1 MYKFILTI
9 SLYSCSLFAWGQ
21 DTKFWHWKDLEN
33 DGVHGVSLF
42 KAQQLL
48 TDLKLKPTPIIIA
61 VLDGG
66 IDTAHLQIKPLLWN
80 NPKEI
85 PGNALDDD
93 QNGYIDDVYGW
104 NFLGNAAGQNINKAS
119 DEKSRIYHRYK
130 NEFKQDKID
139 SSSWDAKKKEDFYR
153 WQQAA
158 AEIVFSEDDAANLS
172 FIKMARNAV
181 VKMGLI
187 LIKEIED
194 TNFTTEQLETYQP
207 IGKLTADTKI
217 SYLRTMQAL
226 GIDRISGHHS
236 IVEDLNEYI
245 SGKDQSAI
253 SIDTPPEDLRKKIT
267 QDQYENFKDQYY
279 GNNNITGPN
288 AKHGTH
294 VAGLAAGIVDTN
306 FTKSNFSNPI
316 QIMGVRV
323 VPDGDEYDK
332 DVALGIRYAVNNGA
346 KIINM
351 SFGKSFSPEQPWV
364 DSAIRYAASKD
375 VLIIHSAGNESYDLN
390 NKSVYPS
397 PYSNV
402 FKDNASN
409 MITVGASSD
418 PVIAESIL
426 TDFSNYGNKIVDVLS
441 PGKKIYSSLPNQ
453 QYGFLDG
460 TSMSAPILSHIAAL
474 VRAYFPKLNATEVK
488 AILLQSSWKPND
500 PNTLF
505 PIPQTDQSIKLN
517 DISGEGGIINA
528 ALSIQNALLSQRN
541 NKKITHN
548 N

>member
-21 DTKFWHWKDLEN
+21 DATFWHWKDLEK

-61 VLDGG
+61 ILDGG
-66 IDTAHLQIKPLLWN
+66 IDTAHPQIKPMLWN

-93 QNGYIDDVYGW
+93 KNGYLDDVHGW

-130 NEFKQDKID
+130 NEFKQDKLD
-139 SSSWDAKKKEDFYR
+139 SSAWDVKKKQDFYT

-158 AEIVFSEDDAANLS
+158 AEIVFTDEDAANLS

-194 TNFTTEQLETYQP
+194 TNFTTEQLETFQP
-207 IGKLTADTKI
+207 IEKLTADTKI

-226 GIDRISGHHS
+226 GIDRISGYHS

-245 SGKDQSAI
+245 SGKDQSAV
-253 SIDTPPEDLRKKIT
+253 SIDTPPEDLRKKII
-267 QDQYENFKDQYY
+267 QDQYENLNDQYY

-294 VAGLAAGIVDTN
+294 VAGLAAGMVDTN

-332 DVALGIRYAVNNGA
+332 DIALGIRYAVNNGA

-402 FKDNASN
+402 FKDKASN

-426 TDFSNYGNKIVDVLS
+426 TEFSNYGNKIVDVLS
-441 PGKKIYSSLPNQ
+441 PGNKIFSSLPNQ
-453 QYGFLDG
+453 QYGFLNG

-474 VRAYFPKLNATEVK
+474 VRAYFPKLSATEVK

-505 PIPQTDQSIKLN
+505 PIPQKDQSIKLN
-517 DISGEGGIINA
+517 DISAEGGIINA
-528 ALSIQNALLSQRN
+528 ALSIQNALLFQRN
-541 NKKITHN
+541 NNKK
-548 N
+548 

>member
-1 MYKFILTI
+1 MYKFFLTLL
-9 SLYSCSLFAWGQ
+9 LYTCSLFVWGQ
-21 DTKFWHWKDLEN
+21 DTKFWHWKDLEK

-48 TDLKLKPTPIIIA
+48 VDLKLKPTPIIIA

-66 IDTAHLQIKPLLWN
+66 IDTTHPQIKPILWR

-93 QNGYIDDVYGW
+93 KNGYVDDLHGW
-104 NFLGNAAGQNINKAS
+104 NFLGNAAGENINKAS
-119 DEKSRIYHRYK
+119 DEKSRVYHRYK
-130 NEFKQDKID
+130 NEFKQDKLD
-139 SSSWDAKKKEDFYR
+139 STSWDLTKKQAYKI

-158 AEIVFSEDDAANLS
+158 AEIVFTDEDVDNLS

-181 VKMGLI
+181 VKMGVI
-187 LIKEIED
+187 LIREIED
-194 TNFTTEQLETYQP
+194 SNFTTEQLETYQP

-226 GIDRISGHHS
+226 GIDRLAGHHS

-245 SGKDQSAI
+245 SGKEQSAV

-267 QDQYENFKDQYY
+267 KDQYDNFNDQYY
-279 GNNNITGPN
+279 GNNDITGPN

-306 FTKSNFSNPI
+306 FNKSNFNNPI
-316 QIMGVRV
+316 QIMGLRV

-351 SFGKSFSPEQPWV
+351 SFGKSYSPEQPWV

-390 NKSVYPS
+390 SKSVYPS

-402 FKDNASN
+402 FKDRANN
-409 MITVGASSD
+409 MMTVGASND

-426 TDFSNYGNKIVDVLS
+426 TDFSNFGNQVVDLLS
-441 PGKKIYSSLPNQ
+441 PGNKIYSSLPNQ
-453 QYGFLDG
+453 QYGFLNG
-460 TSMSAPILSHIAAL
+460 TSMSAPVLSHIAAL
-474 VRAYFPKLNATEVK
+474 VRAYFPKLSATQVK
-488 AILLQSSWKPND
+488 AILLQSCWKPSDENM
-500 PNTLF
+500 LF
-505 PIPQTDQSIKLN
+505 PIPKKDQSKKLN
-517 DISGEGGIINA
+517 EISAEGGIINA
-528 ALSIQNALLSQRN
+528 ALCIQNALILQKNMSKKN
-541 NKKITHN
+541 NN
-548 N
+548 

>member
-1 MYKFILTI
+1 MYKFILTFF
-9 SLYSCSLFAWGQ
+9 LYTCSLFAWGQ
-21 DTKFWHWKDLEN
+21 DATFWHWKDLEK
-33 DGVHGVSLF
+33 DGVHGVSLL

-48 TDLKLKPTPIIIA
+48 KDLKLKPTPIIIA

-66 IDTAHLQIKPLLWN
+66 IDTTHPQIKLQLWN

-93 QNGYIDDVYGW
+93 KNGYVDDVHGW
-104 NFLGNAAGQNINKAS
+104 NFLGNAAGENINKAS

-130 NEFKQDKID
+130 NEFKQDKLD
-139 SSSWDAKKKEDFYR
+139 SAAWDLKKKQDFYT

-158 AEIVFSEDDAANLS
+158 AEIVFTDDDAANLS
-172 FIKMARNAV
+172 FIKMARKAV

-187 LIKEIED
+187 LIKEIKD
-194 TNFTTEQLETYQP
+194 TNFTTEQLETFQP

-226 GIDRISGHHS
+226 GIDRMSGHHS

-245 SGKDQSAI
+245 SGKDQSAV
-253 SIDTPPEDLRKKIT
+253 SIDTPPEDLRKKII
-267 QDQYENFKDQYY
+267 QDQYENFNDQYY

-306 FTKSNFSNPI
+306 FTKSNLSNPI

-332 DVALGIRYAVNNGA
+332 DIALGIRYAVNNGA

-351 SFGKSFSPEQPWV
+351 SFGKSFSPEQAWV

-402 FKDNASN
+402 FKDKASN

-418 PVIAESIL
+418 PVIAESLL
-426 TDFSNYGNKIVDVLS
+426 TEFSNYGNKIVDVLS
-441 PGKKIYSSLPNQ
+441 PGNKIFSSLPNQ
-453 QYGFLDG
+453 QYGFLNG

-474 VRAYFPKLNATEVK
+474 VRAYFPKLSATEVK
-488 AILLQSSWKPND
+488 AILLQSNWKPND

-528 ALSIQNALLSQRN
+528 ALSIQNAVLFQRN
-541 NKKITHN
+541 NKKITLN

>member
-21 DTKFWHWKDLEN
+21 DATFWHWKDLEK

-61 VLDGG
+61 ILDGG
-66 IDTAHLQIKPLLWN
+66 IDTAHPQIKPMLWN

-93 QNGYIDDVYGW
+93 KNGYLDDVHGW

-130 NEFKQDKID
+130 NEFKQDKLD
-139 SSSWDAKKKEDFYR
+139 SAAWDVKKKQDFYT

-158 AEIVFSEDDAANLS
+158 AEIVFTDEDAANLS

-194 TNFTTEQLETYQP
+194 TNFTTEQLETFQP

-226 GIDRISGHHS
+226 GIDRISGYHS

-245 SGKDQSAI
+245 SGKDQSAV
-253 SIDTPPEDLRKKIT
+253 SIDTPPEDLRKKII
-267 QDQYENFKDQYY
+267 QDQYENLNDQYY

-294 VAGLAAGIVDTN
+294 VAGLAAGIIDTN

-316 QIMGVRV
+316 QIMGLRV

-332 DVALGIRYAVNNGA
+332 DIALGIRYAVNNGA

-402 FKDNASN
+402 FKDKASN

-426 TDFSNYGNKIVDVLS
+426 TEFSNYGNKIVDVLS
-441 PGKKIYSSLPNQ
+441 PGNKIFSSLPNQ
-453 QYGFLDG
+453 QYGFLNG

-474 VRAYFPKLNATEVK
+474 VRAYFPKLSATEVK

-505 PIPQTDQSIKLN
+505 PIPQKDQSIKLN
-517 DISGEGGIINA
+517 DISAEGGIINA
-528 ALSIQNALLSQRN
+528 ALSIQNALLFQRN
-541 NKKITHN
+541 NNKK
-548 N
+548 

>member
-21 DTKFWHWKDLEN
+21 DATFWHWKDLEK

-61 VLDGG
+61 ILDGG
-66 IDTAHLQIKPLLWN
+66 IDTAHPQIKPMLWN

-93 QNGYIDDVYGW
+93 KNGYLDDVHGW

-130 NEFKQDKID
+130 NEFKQDKLD
-139 SSSWDAKKKEDFYR
+139 SAAWDVKKKQDFYT

-158 AEIVFSEDDAANLS
+158 AEIVFTDEDAANLS

-194 TNFTTEQLETYQP
+194 TNFTTEQLETFQP

-226 GIDRISGHHS
+226 GIDRISGYHS

-245 SGKDQSAI
+245 SGKDQSAV
-253 SIDTPPEDLRKKIT
+253 SIDTPPEDLRKKII
-267 QDQYENFKDQYY
+267 QDQYENLNDQYY

-294 VAGLAAGIVDTN
+294 VAGLAAGMVDTN

-332 DVALGIRYAVNNGA
+332 DIALGIRYAVNNGA

-402 FKDNASN
+402 FKDKASN

-426 TDFSNYGNKIVDVLS
+426 TEFSNYGNKIVDVLS
-441 PGKKIYSSLPNQ
+441 PGNKIFSSLPNQ
-453 QYGFLDG
+453 QYGFLNG

-474 VRAYFPKLNATEVK
+474 VRAYFPKLSATEVK

-505 PIPQTDQSIKLN
+505 PIPQKDQSIKLN
-517 DISGEGGIINA
+517 DISAEGGIINA
-528 ALSIQNALLSQRN
+528 ALSIQNALLFQMNN
-541 NKKITHN
+541 NKK
-548 N
+548 

>member
-1 MYKFILTI
+1 MYKFILTFF
-9 SLYSCSLFAWGQ
+9 LYTCSLFAWGQ
-21 DTKFWHWKDLEN
+21 DATFWHWKDLEK

-48 TDLKLKPTPIIIA
+48 KDLKLKPTPIIIA

-66 IDTAHLQIKPLLWN
+66 IDTTHPQIKLQLWN

-93 QNGYIDDVYGW
+93 QNGYVDDVHGW
-104 NFLGNAAGQNINKAS
+104 NFLGNAAGENINKAS

-130 NEFKQDKID
+130 NEFKQDKLD
-139 SSSWDAKKKEDFYR
+139 SAAWDLKKKQDFYS

-158 AEIVFSEDDAANLS
+158 AEIVFTDDDAANLS
-172 FIKMARNAV
+172 FIKMARKAV

-194 TNFTTEQLETYQP
+194 TNFTTEQLETFQP

-226 GIDRISGHHS
+226 GIDRMSGHHS

-245 SGKDQSAI
+245 SGKDQSAV
-253 SIDTPPEDLRKKIT
+253 SIDTPPEDLRKKII
-267 QDQYENFKDQYY
+267 QDQYENFNDQYY

-306 FTKSNFSNPI
+306 FTKPNLSNPI

-332 DVALGIRYAVNNGA
+332 DIALGIRYAVNNGA

-351 SFGKSFSPEQPWV
+351 SFGKSFSPEQAWV

-402 FKDNASN
+402 FKDKASN

-418 PVIAESIL
+418 PVIAESLL
-426 TDFSNYGNKIVDVLS
+426 TEFSNYGNKIVDVLS
-441 PGKKIYSSLPNQ
+441 PGNKIFSSLPNQ
-453 QYGFLDG
+453 QYGFLNG

-474 VRAYFPKLNATEVK
+474 VRAYFPKLSATEVK
-488 AILLQSSWKPND
+488 AILLQSNWKPND

-517 DISGEGGIINA
+517 EISGEGGIINA
-528 ALSIQNALLSQRN
+528 ALSIQNALLFQRN
-541 NKKITHN
+541 NKKN
-548 N
+548 NTQ

>member
-1 MYKFILTI
+1 MRRLILTI
-9 SLYSCSLFAWGQ
+9 FLYTCSLFAWGQ
-21 DTKFWHWKDLEN
+21 DAKFWHWKDLEK

-42 KAQQLL
+42 KAQQLIK
-48 TDLKLKPTPIIIA
+48 DLKLKPSPVIIA

-66 IDTAHLQIKPLLWN
+66 IDTAHIQIKPLLWN

-93 QNGYIDDVYGW
+93 KNGYIDDVHGW
-104 NFLGNAAGQNINKAS
+104 NFLGNAAGENINKAS
-119 DEKSRIYHRYK
+119 DEKSRVYHRYK
-130 NEFKQDKID
+130 NEFKQDKLD
-139 SSSWDAKKKEDFYR
+139 STSWDLTKKQAYKI

-158 AEIVFSEDDAANLS
+158 AEIVFTDEDADNLS

-181 VKMGLI
+181 VKMGVI
-187 LIKEIED
+187 LIREIED
-194 TNFTTEQLETYQP
+194 SNFTTEQLETYQP

-226 GIDRISGHHS
+226 GIDRLAGHHS

-245 SGKDQSAI
+245 SGKEQSAI

-267 QDQYENFKDQYY
+267 KDQYDNFNDQYY
-279 GNNNITGPN
+279 GNNDITGPN

-306 FTKSNFSNPI
+306 FTKSNFNNPI
-316 QIMGVRV
+316 QIMGLRV

-351 SFGKSFSPEQPWV
+351 SFGKSYSPEQPWV

-390 NKSVYPS
+390 SKSVYPS

-402 FKDNASN
+402 FKDRANN
-409 MITVGASSD
+409 MMTVGASND

-426 TDFSNYGNKIVDVLS
+426 TDFSNFGNQVVDLLS
-441 PGKKIYSSLPNQ
+441 PGNKIYSSLPNQ
-453 QYGFLDG
+453 QYGFLNG
-460 TSMSAPILSHIAAL
+460 TSMSAPVLSHIAAL
-474 VRAYFPKLNATEVK
+474 VRAYFPKLSATQVK
-488 AILLQSSWKPND
+488 SILLQSCWKPSDENM
-500 PNTLF
+500 LF
-505 PIPQTDQSIKLN
+505 PIPKKDQSKKLN
-517 DISGEGGIINA
+517 EISAEGGIINA
-528 ALSIQNALLSQRN
+528 ALCIQNALIFQKNMSKKN
-541 NKKITHN
+541 NN
-548 N
+548 

>member
-9 SLYSCSLFAWGQ
+9 ALYSCSLFAWGQ
-21 DTKFWHWKDLEN
+21 DAKFWHWKDLEK

-42 KAQQLL
+42 KAQQLIK
-48 TDLKLKPTPIIIA
+48 DLKLKPSPVIIA

-66 IDTAHLQIKPLLWN
+66 IDTAHIQIKPLLWN

-93 QNGYIDDVYGW
+93 KNGYIDDVHGW
-104 NFLGNAAGQNINKAS
+104 NFLGNAAGENINKAS

-130 NEFKQDKID
+130 NEFKQDNLD
-139 SSSWDAKKKEDFYR
+139 SASWDAKKKQDFYT

-158 AEIVFSEDDAANLS
+158 AEMVFTDEAAANLS

-187 LIKEIED
+187 LIREIED

-226 GIDRISGHHS
+226 GIDRSSGHHS

-245 SGKDQSAI
+245 SGKDQSAN

-267 QDQYENFKDQYY
+267 KDQYENFNDQFY

-294 VAGLAAGIVDTN
+294 VAGLAAGIVDSN

-316 QIMGVRV
+316 QIMGIRV

-332 DVALGIRYAVNNGA
+332 DIALGIRYAVNNGA

-351 SFGKSFSPEQPWV
+351 SFGKAYSPEKYWV
-364 DSAIRYAASKD
+364 DSAVAYAEQKD
-375 VLIIHSAGNESYDLN
+375 VLLVHSAGNENYNLDSIT
-390 NKSVYPS
+390 
-397 PYSNV
+397 V
-402 FKDNASN
+402 FPNANLAAYKKNASSF
-409 MITVGASSD
+409 ITVGASSD
-418 PVIAESIL
+418 TLITEGNIAA
-426 TDFSNYGNKIVDVLS
+426 DFSNYGKQNVDLFA
-441 PGKKIYSSLPNQ
+441 PGVKIYSTLPGGNTYGNQ
-453 QYGFLDG
+453 DG
-460 TSMSAPILSHIAAL
+460 TSMAAPIVTGVAAL
-474 VRAYFPKLNATEVK
+474 LRTYYPSLTAKQVKTILEKTVFTPAALAPCLQPGNSSIAT
-488 AILLQSSWKPND
+488 PFG
-500 PNTLF
+500 TLSK
-505 PIPQTDQSIKLN
+505 T
-517 DISGEGGIINA
+517 GGIVNA
-528 ALSIQNALLSQRN
+528 YNAVVLANSMG
-541 NKKITHN
+541 NK
-548 N
+548 

>member
-1 MYKFILTI
+1 MYKFILTLL
-9 SLYSCSLFAWGQ
+9 LYTCSLFAWGQ
-21 DTKFWHWKDLEN
+21 DAKFWHWKDLEK
-33 DGVHGVSLF
+33 DGVHGVSLL

-48 TDLKLKPTPIIIA
+48 LDLKIKPTPIIIA

-66 IDTAHLQIKPLLWN
+66 IDTTHPQIKPYLWN

-93 QNGYIDDVYGW
+93 KNGYIDDVHGW
-104 NFLGNAAGQNINKAS
+104 NFLGNANGENINKAS
-119 DEKSRIYHRYK
+119 DEKSRVYHRYK
-130 NEFKQDKID
+130 DAFKQDILD
-139 SSSWDAKKKEDFYR
+139 SALWDATKKDNYKI

-158 AEIVFSEDDAANLS
+158 AEIVFTDEDASNLS

-181 VKMGLI
+181 VKMGAI
-187 LIKEIED
+187 LIREIED
-194 TNFTTEQLETYQP
+194 SHFTTERLENYQP
-207 IGKLTADTKI
+207 IGKITADTKI

-226 GIDRISGHHS
+226 GIDRMAGHQS

-245 SGKDQSAI
+245 SGKEKSAV

-267 QDQYENFKDQYY
+267 KDQYENLNDQYY

-294 VAGLAAGIVDTN
+294 VAGLAAGMVDTI
-306 FTKSNFSNPI
+306 FAKSNFNNPI

-390 NKSVYPS
+390 SKSVYPS
-397 PYSNV
+397 PYSKLL
-402 FKDNASN
+402 KDRATNI
-409 MITVGASSD
+409 ITVGASSD

-426 TDFSNYGNKIVDVLS
+426 TDFSNFGNNIVDLLS
-441 PGKKIYSSLPNQ
+441 PGNKIYSSLPNQ
-453 QYGFLDG
+453 QYGFLNG
-460 TSMSAPILSHIAAL
+460 TSMSAPVLSHIAAL
-474 VRAYFPKLNATEVK
+474 VRAYFPKLNAPQVK
-488 AILLQSSWKPND
+488 AILLKSCWKPND
-500 PNTLF
+500 ENMLF
-505 PIPQTDQSIKLN
+505 PIPQKDQSKKLN
-517 DISGEGGIINA
+517 DISAEGGIINA
-528 ALSIQNALLSQRN
+528 ALSIQNALLFQKN
-541 NKKITHN
+541 NHKK
-548 N
+548 

>member
-1 MYKFILTI
+1 MRRLILTI
-9 SLYSCSLFAWGQ
+9 FLYTCSQIVWGQ
-21 DTKFWHWKDLEN
+21 DAKFWHWKDLEK

-48 TDLKLKPTPIIIA
+48 TTLKLKPTPIIIA

-93 QNGYIDDVYGW
+93 KNGYIDDVHGW

-139 SSSWDAKKKEDFYR
+139 SAAWDAKKKVDFYR

-158 AEIVFSEDDAANLS
+158 AEIVFSDDDAANLS

-187 LIKEIED
+187 LIREIED

-226 GIDRISGHHS
+226 GIDRLTGHHS

-245 SGKDQSAI
+245 SGKDQSAV

-267 QDQYENFKDQYY
+267 QDQYENFNDQYY
-279 GNNNITGPN
+279 GNNNIMGPN
-288 AKHGTH
+288 ARHGTH

-364 DSAIRYAASKD
+364 DSAIRYAASND

-402 FKDNASN
+402 FKDKASN

-441 PGKKIYSSLPNQ
+441 PGNKIFSSLPNQ
-453 QYGFLDG
+453 QYGFLNG

-474 VRAYFPKLNATEVK
+474 VRAYFPKLSATEVK
-488 AILLQSSWKPND
+488 TILLQSNWKPND
-500 PNTLF
+500 SNTLF
-505 PIPQTDQSIKLN
+505 PIPQKDQSKKLN
-517 DISGEGGIINA
+517 DISAEGGIINA
-528 ALSIQNALLSQRN
+528 ALSIQNALLFQK
-541 NKKITHN
+541 NKYKK
-548 N
+548 

>member
-1 MYKFILTI
+1 MYKFILTLL
-9 SLYSCSLFAWGQ
+9 LYTCSLFAWGQ
-21 DTKFWHWKDLEN
+21 DAKFWHWKDLEK
-33 DGVHGVSLF
+33 DGVHGVSLI

-48 TDLKLKPTPIIIA
+48 LDLKLKPTPIIIA

-66 IDTAHLQIKPLLWN
+66 IDTTHPQIKPMLWR

-93 QNGYIDDVYGW
+93 KNGYVDDLHGW
-104 NFLGNAAGQNINKAS
+104 NFLGNASGENINKAS
-119 DEKSRIYHRYK
+119 DEKSRVYHRYK
-130 NEFKQDKID
+130 NEFKQANLD
-139 SSSWDAKKKEDFYR
+139 SSSWDLTKKQTYKI

-158 AEIVFSEDDAANLS
+158 TEIVFTNEDADNLS

-181 VKMGLI
+181 VKMGII

-194 TNFTTEQLETYQP
+194 SNFTIERLENYQP

-226 GIDRISGHHS
+226 GIDRMAGHQS
-236 IVEDLNEYI
+236 LVGELNEYI
-245 SGKDQSAI
+245 SGKEQSAV
-253 SIDTPPEDLRKKIT
+253 SMNSPPEDLRRKIT
-267 QDQYENFKDQYY
+267 QDQYENFNDQYY

-288 AKHGTH
+288 ARHGTH

-306 FTKSNFSNPI
+306 FIKSNFINPI
-316 QIMGVRV
+316 QIMGVRI

-390 NKSVYPS
+390 IKSVYPS
-397 PYSNV
+397 PYSKV
-402 FKDNASN
+402 FKDRASN
-409 MITVGASSD
+409 MLTVGASSD

-426 TDFSNYGNKIVDVLS
+426 TDFSNFGNNVVDLLS
-441 PGKKIYSSLPNQ
+441 PGNKIYSSLPNQ
-453 QYGFLDG
+453 QYGFLNG
-460 TSMSAPILSHIAAL
+460 TSMSAPILSHIAAI
-474 VRAYFPKLNATEVK
+474 VRAYFPRLSAQQVK
-488 AILLQSSWKPND
+488 TILLQSCWKPND
-500 PNTLF
+500 ENRLF
-505 PIPQTDQSIKLN
+505 PIPQKDQSKKMK
-517 DISGEGGIINA
+517 DMSAEGGIINA
-528 ALSIQNALLSQRN
+528 ALSIQNAFLFQKN
-541 NKKITHN
+541 NHKK
-548 N
+548 

>member
-1 MYKFILTI
+1 MYKFFLTLL
-9 SLYSCSLFAWGQ
+9 LYTCSLFVWGQ
-21 DTKFWHWKDLEN
+21 DTKFWHWKDLEK

-48 TDLKLKPTPIIIA
+48 VDLKLKPTPIIIA

-66 IDTAHLQIKPLLWN
+66 IDTTHPQIKPILWR

-93 QNGYIDDVYGW
+93 KNGYVDDLHGW
-104 NFLGNAAGQNINKAS
+104 NFLGNAAGENINKAS
-119 DEKSRIYHRYK
+119 DEKSRVYHRYK
-130 NEFKQDKID
+130 NEFKQDKLD
-139 SSSWDAKKKEDFYR
+139 STSWDLTKKQAYKI

-158 AEIVFSEDDAANLS
+158 AEIVFTDEDADNLS

-181 VKMGLI
+181 VKMGVI
-187 LIKEIED
+187 LIREIED
-194 TNFTTEQLETYQP
+194 SNFTTEQLETYQP

-226 GIDRISGHHS
+226 GIDRLAGHHS

-245 SGKDQSAI
+245 SGKEQSAV

-267 QDQYENFKDQYY
+267 KDQYDNFNDQYY

-306 FTKSNFSNPI
+306 FTKSNFNNPI
-316 QIMGVRV
+316 QIMGLRV

-351 SFGKSFSPEQPWV
+351 SFGKSYSPEQPWV

-390 NKSVYPS
+390 SKSVYPS

-402 FKDNASN
+402 FKDRANN
-409 MITVGASSD
+409 MMTVGASND

-426 TDFSNYGNKIVDVLS
+426 TDFSNFGNQVVDLLS
-441 PGKKIYSSLPNQ
+441 PGNKIYSSLPNQ
-453 QYGFLDG
+453 QYGFLNG
-460 TSMSAPILSHIAAL
+460 TSMSAPVLSHIAAL
-474 VRAYFPKLNATEVK
+474 VRAYFPKLSATQVK
-488 AILLQSSWKPND
+488 SILLQSCWKPSDENM
-500 PNTLF
+500 LF
-505 PIPQTDQSIKLN
+505 PIPKKDQSKKLN
-517 DISGEGGIINA
+517 EISAEGGIINA
-528 ALSIQNALLSQRN
+528 ALCIQNALIFQKNMSKKN
-541 NKKITHN
+541 NN
-548 N
+548 

>member
-9 SLYSCSLFAWGQ
+9 SLYFYSLFAWGQ
-21 DTKFWHWKDLEN
+21 DTKFWHWKDLEK
-33 DGVHGVSLF
+33 DGVHGVSLY

-66 IDTAHLQIKPLLWN
+66 IDTTHPQIKPLLWKN
-80 NPKEI
+80 LKEI

-93 QNGYIDDVYGW
+93 KNGYIDDVNGW
-104 NFLGNAAGQNINKAS
+104 NFLGNAAGENINKAS

-130 NEFKQDKID
+130 NEFKQDKLD
-139 SSSWDAKKKEDFYR
+139 STTWDVKKKQDFYT

-158 AEIVFSEDDAANLS
+158 AEIVFTDIDADNLS

-181 VKMGLI
+181 VKMGII
-187 LIKEIED
+187 LIREIED
-194 TNFTTEQLETYQP
+194 SNFSTEKLETYQP
-207 IGKLTADTKI
+207 IGKITADTKI

-226 GIDRISGHHS
+226 GIDRSSSHQS
-236 IVEDLNEYI
+236 IVEDLNDYI
-245 SGKDQSAI
+245 SGKEKSAV

-267 QDQYENFKDQYY
+267 QDQYENLNDQYY
-279 GNNNITGPN
+279 GNSNITGPN

-294 VAGLAAGIVDTN
+294 VAGLAAGIVDTLFN
-306 FTKSNFSNPI
+306 QSSFSNPI

-332 DVALGIRYAVNNGA
+332 DIALGIRYAVNNGA

-390 NKSVYPS
+390 VKSVYPN

-402 FKDNASN
+402 FKDKAMN

-418 PVIAESIL
+418 PVIAESLL
-426 TDFSNYGNKIVDVLS
+426 TEFSNYGNKIVDVLS

-460 TSMSAPILSHIAAL
+460 TSMSAPIISHIAAL
-474 VRAYFPKLNATEVK
+474 VRAYFPKLSATEVK
-488 AILLQSSWKPND
+488 AILLQSNWKPND
-500 PNTLF
+500 SNTLF
-505 PIPQTDQSIKLN
+505 PIPQKDQSKKLT
-517 DISGEGGIINA
+517 DISAEGGIINA
-528 ALSIQNALLSQRN
+528 ALSIQNALLFQRN
-541 NKKITHN
+541 NNKKN
-548 N
+548 SK

>member
-1 MYKFILTI
+1 MYKFILTFF
-9 SLYSCSLFAWGQ
+9 LYTCSLLAWGQ
-21 DTKFWHWKDLEN
+21 DATFWHWKDLEK

-48 TDLKLKPTPIIIA
+48 TDLKLKPKPIIIA
-61 VLDGG
+61 ILDGG
-66 IDTAHLQIKPLLWN
+66 IDTAHLQIKQMLWN

-85 PGNALDDD
+85 PGNGLDDD
-93 QNGYIDDVYGW
+93 KNGYIDDVHGW

-130 NEFKQDKID
+130 NEFKIEKID
-139 SSSWDAKKKEDFYR
+139 SAAWDAKKKQDFYT

-158 AEIVFSEDDAANLS
+158 AEIIFTEEDAANLS

-181 VKMGLI
+181 VKMGSI
-187 LIKEIED
+187 LIREIED

-226 GIDRISGHHS
+226 GIDRLTGYHS
-236 IVEDLNEYI
+236 IIEDLNEYI
-245 SGKDQSAI
+245 SGKDQSAV

-267 QDQYENFKDQYY
+267 QDQYENLNDQYY

-306 FTKSNFSNPI
+306 FTKSTFSNPI

-346 KIINM
+346 KVINM
-351 SFGKSFSPEQPWV
+351 SFGKSFSPEQAWV

-390 NKSVYPS
+390 IKSVYPS
-397 PYSNV
+397 PVSKV
-402 FKDNASN
+402 FKDKSTN

-441 PGKKIYSSLPNQ
+441 PGNKIFSSLPNQ
-453 QYGFLDG
+453 QYGFLNG

-474 VRAYFPKLNATEVK
+474 VRAYFPKLSATEVK
-488 AILLQSSWKPND
+488 AILLQSNWKPND

-505 PIPQTDQSIKLN
+505 PIPQKDQSKKLN
-517 DISGEGGIINA
+517 DMSAEGGIINA
-528 ALSIQNALLSQRN
+528 ALSIQNAYQYLR
-541 NKKITHN
+541 NKK
-548 N
+548 